1 MARSLGA
8 IRTKQESQERRL
20 DARGFRWQP
29 VHRCGLVEGIVTML
43 NELDVRCRS
52 EARMLNASVIGLR
65 NQGQSINAAPI
76 THAAQLIRT

>member
-29 VHRCGLVEGIVTML
+29 VHKCGLVEGTRPSL
-43 NELDVRCRS
+43 SSHGPL
-52 EARMLNASVIGLR
+52 SVQVPYL
-65 NQGQSINAAPI
+65 
-76 THAAQLIRT
+76 L